1 MRLWLLPTLTLLSAC
16 GGELSSEQKDM
27 IAQLES
33 GTDLSRDELTDVM
46 TMCEAMMDCYDADED
61 CPDDTD
67 IRRHMSRRPLTDW
80 GMIIVTEFKAKGV
93 RPMEK
98 ELTAFIKDESL
109 QMADWPCRDYYRV
122 SSDRIRQA
130 KLRR

>member
-1 MRLWLLPTLTLLSAC
+1 MMMEGICCLLV
-16 GGELSSEQKDM
+16 
-27 IAQLES
+27 ES
-33 GTDLSRDELTDVM
+33 NGASTVRVITIDDG
-46 TMCEAMMDCYDADED
+46 D

-109 QMADWPCRDYYRV
+109 QMAEWPCRDYYRV